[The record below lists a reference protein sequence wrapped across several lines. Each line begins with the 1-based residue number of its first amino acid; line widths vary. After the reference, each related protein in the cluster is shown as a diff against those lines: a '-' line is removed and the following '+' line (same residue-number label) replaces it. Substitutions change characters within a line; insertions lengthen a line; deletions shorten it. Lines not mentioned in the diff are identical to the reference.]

1 MQKPR
6 FYKHYQHV
14 VVEDLLLLFNI
25 NSIMQLPQIHKVVL
39 NTSSKLYVLE
49 KKQVARAFAAL
60 NLLVGQ
66 FGKITLAHNSIAAF
80 KLRQHNLLGCKVSL
94 RRAKMYIFLDKLLTF
109 VLPCVRELNN
119 RKGNEFNSF
128 GNINLGVENLLL
140 FNDLQP
146 FFDFFDSISGINIT
160 VISFFPR
167 IPQQPECSQTRLKGR
182 GWRSVLLSNST
193 SFTSLHPRWS
203 QRVVTGDLVGEDA
216 PKNLQLY
223 SINRNNLPIDKKGE
237 LFEFDLQRSPLSIA
251 SVASPC
257 TALLC
262 KGTAYHGE
270 AVKEV
275 IKNGKKKNK
284 LFRLL
289 KCRDAINPRDELHS
303 SIFFSA
309 FQYPYSFPEKGSLNS
324 L

>member
-1 MQKPR
+1 MRKPR

-25 NSIMQLPQIHKVVL
+25 NSIMQLPQIQKVVL

-49 KKQVARAFAAL
+49 KKQVGRAFAAL
-60 NLLVGQ
+60 NLLAGQ
-66 FGKITLAHNSIAAF
+66 LGKITLAHNSIAAF

-109 VLPCVRELNN
+109 VLPCVRELDN

-128 GNINLGVENLLL
+128 GNINFGVENLLL

-160 VISFFPR
+160 VISFPPR
-167 IPQQPECSQTRLKGR
+167 TPQQPECSQTQLKGR
-182 GWRSVLLSNST
+182 GWRSVLLSTT
-193 SFTSLHPRWS
+193 SAPSPPLVDTSHHLWCSPEL
-203 QRVVTGDLVGEDA
+203 VTDELVGGDA
-216 PKNLQLY
+216 SKNLQFY
-223 SINRNNLPIDKKGE
+223 SINRNNLPFDKSRE

-251 SVASPC
+251 NMAFP
-257 TALLC
+257 
-262 KGTAYHGE
+262 GTDSQ
-270 AVKEV
+270 V
-275 IKNGKKKNK
+275 IKNGKRKNN
-284 LFRLL
+284 LFPLI
-289 KCRDAINPRDELHS
+289 KCRDAINHREQLHN

-309 FQYPYSFPEKGSLNS
+309 FQYPQLTLIK
-324 L
+324 